1 MKNKT
6 IIYNDSMGNQ
16 NSAGTILS
24 NINSFIEGIIKH
36 EKSEVQ
42 DAQNGIET
50 FTVHVNKEYPKQ
62 DNCSDCGVFTLKGID
77 YISRNLVPNFSAND
91 MPYFRLLITHE
102 LILGKLLT
110 PNV

>member
-1 MKNKT
+1 MVFFCRL
-6 IIYNDSMGNQ
+6 IF
-16 NSAGTILS
+16 L
-24 NINSFIEGIIKH
+24 
-36 EKSEVQ
+36 
-42 DAQNGIET
+42 ET